1 MGQIDPEFWMVGAA
15 CLGRT
20 DLFFAPDAS
29 EARAARRYRE
39 SQAKAVC
46 LECQVQSYCLTEALR
61 SEEKFGIW
69 GGLTE
74 RERRAKR
81 RLPVA

>member
-29 EARAARRYRE
+29 ETRAGRRYRE
-39 SQAKAVC
+39 SQAKSVC
-46 LECQVQSYCLTEALR
+46 FECEVRSHCLSEALK
-61 SEEKFGIW
+61 SDEKFGIW

-81 RLPVA
+81 RLSVA